1 MQNQE
6 FYLDCVNFKMIIKT
20 SPDLYP
26 ARCWIYKTGVLG
38 NVSILRFSC
47 GNHCKQVLFKV
58 IGLINVTERPQGH
71 LVVEKEKESAKET
84 DMRQLTMQVHCVT
97 KL

>member
-20 SPDLYP
+20 SADL
-26 ARCWIYKTGVLG
+26 YKTGVLG

-47 GNHCKQVLFKV
+47 GNHCKQVLFKI

-84 DMRQLTMQVHCVT
+84 DMKQLTMQVHCVT

>member
-20 SPDLYP
+20 SADL
-26 ARCWIYKTGVLG
+26 YKTGVLG

>member
-20 SPDLYP
+20 SPDL
-26 ARCWIYKTGVLG
+26 YKTGVLG

-84 DMRQLTMQVHCVT
+84 DMKQLTMQVHCVT

>member
-20 SPDLYP
+20 SADL
-26 ARCWIYKTGVLG
+26 YKTGVLG

-84 DMRQLTMQVHCVT
+84 DMKQLTMQVHCVT

>member
-1 MQNQE
+1 MHNQE

-20 SPDLYP
+20 SADL
-26 ARCWIYKTGVLG
+26 YKTGVLG

-58 IGLINVTERPQGH
+58 IGLINVTERPPGH

>member
-20 SPDLYP
+20 SADL
-26 ARCWIYKTGVLG
+26 YKTGVLG

-47 GNHCKQVLFKV
+47 GNHCKQVLFKI